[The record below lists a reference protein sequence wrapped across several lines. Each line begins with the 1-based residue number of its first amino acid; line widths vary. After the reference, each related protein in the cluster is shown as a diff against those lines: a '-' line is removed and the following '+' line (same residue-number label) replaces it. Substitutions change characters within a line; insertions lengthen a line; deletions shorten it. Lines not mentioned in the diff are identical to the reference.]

1 MKIKGFLLSGIA
13 AGIKKNGKKDLALIL
28 SEVASSAAG
37 VFTTNVVKAAP
48 VIITEKR
55 IKKGYARAIL
65 ANSGCANACTGN
77 EGEDAALM
85 LSDSISKSLG
95 IRNEEILL
103 ASTGVIGEPM
113 PVRGIRQ
120 RLPVLIKNL
129 SANALNYAAEAIMT
143 TDTFPKIA
151 GEKVKIGRDYVS
163 IAGIAKGA
171 GMIQPGMAT
180 MLSFII
186 TDADVNPEAL
196 RLFLQKSVE
205 KTFNRITVDGD
216 MSTNDTVLMLA
227 NGLSGVDISVRGGIG
242 KFSEALENVCKSLS
256 LMIVKDGEGATK
268 VVEIEVQGAKSKGD
282 ARQIAYK
289 IGNSPLVK
297 TAIFGCDPNWGRVL
311 AAAGASGVRFDPNK
325 TDIFFD
331 NVQIVKNGIGTGRED
346 LTKKIMAKKRYRIIV
361 NIRSGDGCFS
371 LFTSDMTHEYITI
384 NSSYRS

>member
-151 GEKVKIGRDYVS
+151 GEKVKIGRDYVR

>member
-151 GEKVKIGRDYVS
+151 GEKVKIGRDYLR